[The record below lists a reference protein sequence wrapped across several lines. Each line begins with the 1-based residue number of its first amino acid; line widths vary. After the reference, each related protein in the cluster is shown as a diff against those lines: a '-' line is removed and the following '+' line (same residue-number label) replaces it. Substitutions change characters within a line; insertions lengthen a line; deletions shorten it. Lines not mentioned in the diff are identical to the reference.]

1 MVLALSED
9 NAILDIKNLKVRYKL
24 GPYIVHA
31 VNGVS
36 LQVREGETLGLV
48 GESGCGKST
57 LSISIMRLLPSN
69 GYIEGGQVIYKGEDL
84 TKVSD
89 VRMRKILWS
98 EIAMV
103 FQGAM
108 NALNPVFKVGDQVA
122 EALIY
127 HEGISKEEAF
137 EIVRELFL
145 EAGLDPAR
153 MNDYPH
159 QLSGGMKQRVVI
171 AMAISMNPS
180 LLICDEPTTAL
191 DVTIQAQILDL
202 LKKLQRRYGMSMIY
216 ISHDLAVVAEMSD
229 RVAVMYA
236 GFIVEDGD
244 VVSIYKHPAHP
255 YTKGLIAAVPSP
267 QKIEERRIV
276 AIPGTPPD
284 LRFPPKGCPFVDRCP
299 FRKDICEE
307 KLPEYTMLDGRRV
320 LCHFAEDLADLDP
333 YEAWGEYWE
342 KIEFGESV

>member
-1 MVLALSED
+1 MSEE
-9 NAILDIKNLKVRYKL
+9 NIILNIKNLTVRYKL
-24 GPYIVHA
+24 GPFTVHA
-31 VNGVS
+31 VNGVT
-36 LQVREGETLGLV
+36 LQVREGETMGLV

-57 LSISIMRLLPSN
+57 MSLAIMRLLPSN
-69 GYIEGGQVIYKGEDL
+69 GYIEKGQVIFKQEDL
-84 TKVSD
+84 VKIPE

-145 EAGLDPAR
+145 EVGLDPAR

-159 QLSGGMKQRVVI
+159 QLSGGMKQRVII
-171 AMAISMNPS
+171 AMAISMNPT

-191 DVTIQAQILDL
+191 DVTIQAQIIDL

-216 ISHDLAVVAEMSD
+216 ISHDLAVVAELSD
-229 RVAVMYA
+229 RVSVMYA
-236 GFIVEDGD
+236 GFLVEEGD
-244 VVSIYKHPAHP
+244 VVSIYKRPAHP
-255 YTKGLIAAVPSP
+255 YTQGLIAAVPSP
-267 QKIEERRIV
+267 QKIEERRVV
-276 AIPGTPPD
+276 AIPGAPPD
-284 LRFPPKGCPFVDRCP
+284 LRFLPNRCPFWDRCP
-299 FRKDICEE
+299 FCKDICKE
-307 KLPEYTMLDGRRV
+307 KLPDYHVIEGRRV

-333 YEAWGEYWE
+333 FEAWGEYWE
-342 KIEFGESV
+342 RIEFGEAGP

>member
-1 MVLALSED
+1 MSEED
-9 NAILDIKNLKVRYKL
+9 IILKIDSLKVRYRL
-24 GPYIVHA
+24 GPYTVYA

-36 LQVREGETLGLV
+36 LRVREGETLGLV

-57 LSISIMRLLPSN
+57 LSLAVMRLLPAN
-69 GYIEGGQVIYKGEDL
+69 GYIESGHVIFKGEDL
-84 TKVSD
+84 VKIPE

-122 EALIY
+122 EALMY

-145 EAGLDPAR
+145 EVGLDPAR

-244 VVSIYKHPAHP
+244 VVSIYKRPAHP
-255 YTKGLIAAVPSP
+255 YTKGLIAAIPSP
-267 QKIEERRIV
+267 TKIEERRIV

-284 LRFPPKGCPFVDRCP
+284 LRTLPKGCPFAPRCP
-299 FRKDICEE
+299 FRKDICDER
-307 KLPEYTMLDGRRV
+307 LPEYHEVDGRRV
-320 LCHFAEDLADLDP
+320 FCHFADELADLDP
-333 YEAWGEYWE
+333 FEAWGEYWE
-342 KIEFGESV
+342 RIEFGERL

>member
-1 MVLALSED
+1 MSSE
-9 NAILDIKNLKVRYKL
+9 NVILEVKDLNVRYKL
-24 GPYIVHA
+24 GPYTVYA

-36 LQVREGETLGLV
+36 FKVREGETLGLV

-57 LSISIMRLLPSN
+57 TSLAIMRLLPSN
-69 GYIEGGQVIYKGEDL
+69 GRIEKGKIIFKGEDL
-84 TKVSD
+84 VKIPT
-89 VRMRKILWS
+89 VRLRKILWS

-108 NALNPVFKVGDQVA
+108 NSLNPVFKVGDQVA
-122 EALIY
+122 EPLIY
-127 HEGISKEEAF
+127 HEGISREEAY
-137 EIVRELFL
+137 EIVRELFI
-145 EAGLDPAR
+145 EVGLDPAR

-171 AMAISMNPS
+171 AMAIAMNPS
-180 LLICDEPTTAL
+180 LLIADEPTTAL

-236 GFIVEDGD
+236 GYLVEEAD
-244 VVSIYKHPAHP
+244 VVSIYKRPAHP
-255 YTKGLIAAVPSP
+255 YTKGLIAAIPSP
-267 QKIEERRIV
+267 TRIEERRIV
-276 AIPGTPPD
+276 AIPGSPPD
-284 LRFPPKGCPFVDRCP
+284 LRKPIKGCPFADRCP
-299 FRKDICEE
+299 FAKDICFE
-307 KLPEYTMLDGRRV
+307 KPPEYHIIDGRRV
-320 LCHFAEDLADLDP
+320 LCHFAEDLADIDP

-342 KIEFGESV
+342 KIEFGSSKE